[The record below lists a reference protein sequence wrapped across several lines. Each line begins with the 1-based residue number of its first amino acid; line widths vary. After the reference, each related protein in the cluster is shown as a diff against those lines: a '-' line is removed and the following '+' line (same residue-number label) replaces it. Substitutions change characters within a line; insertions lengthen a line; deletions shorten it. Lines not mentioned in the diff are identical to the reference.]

1 VLLLNILPTE
11 TASRLKSGERV
22 IADRAH
28 DVTVLFADI
37 VGSIPPADALVLLLD
52 NVCSAFDDLADEHSL
67 EKIKTV
73 GDGYIV
79 VGGLPTP
86 SPRVLAAAADMAL
99 AMRDEIH
106 RHTVLDLGPLELS
119 LGLQVGPAVSGVIG
133 KRKFSYDIRGDTVNT
148 AAPMESSGIP
158 GEIVVASVVRD
169 CLNRQFE
176 FTPRGVIRV
185 KGKGPMETLLLNP
198 RRVTDRP

>member
-1 VLLLNILPTE
+1 VDKAQADLVMEHERSEVLLLNILPTE

-37 VGSIPPADALVLLLD
+37 VGSIPPADALVLLLN

-67 EKIKTV
+67 ENIKTV

-119 LGLQVGPAVSGVIG
+119 LGLHVGPAVAGVIG
-133 KRKFSYDIRGDTVNT
+133 KPNSATTFVATRS
-148 AAPMESSGIP
+148 APLHP
-158 GEIVVASVVRD
+158 W
-169 CLNRQFE
+169 NRLGYQE
-176 FTPRGVIRV
+176 
-185 KGKGPMETLLLNP
+185 KS
-198 RRVTDRP
+198 